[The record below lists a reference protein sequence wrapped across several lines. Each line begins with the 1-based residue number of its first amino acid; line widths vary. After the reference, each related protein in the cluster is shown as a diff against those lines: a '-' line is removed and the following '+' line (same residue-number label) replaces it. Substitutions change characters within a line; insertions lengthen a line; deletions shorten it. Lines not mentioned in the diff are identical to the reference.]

1 MSQIE
6 IENALLQL
14 PLKTRAELAHKLLV
28 SLDEP
33 NQSELEISWALEAD
47 RRILAA
53 EQGEMKR
60 YSKEE
65 MLERVKNALSWE
77 IETDSSAEDL
87 IRKALSKLRWGS
99 RV

>member
-1 MSQIE
+1 MQKCSRNETTDLFFFTKTVHTKPMSQIE

-14 PLKTRAELAHKLLV
+14 PLKARAELAHKLLV

-33 NQSELEISWALEAD
+33 NESELEQSWATEAD

-60 YSKEE
+60 YSREE
-65 MLERVKNALSWE
+65 MLERVKNALS
-77 IETDSSAEDL
+77 
-87 IRKALSKLRWGS
+87 
-99 RV
+99 